1 MAPNEIDKILQKPDQ
16 LKLLR
21 EFMAN
26 HYEMSESQLSQTIDA
41 HISAM
46 KQIEDEN
53 KKKTEAIEQEDFEM
67 ASKCKKV
74 IDSLKTKLLSP
85 QSIQDLL
92 KKKPILTL

>member
-1 MAPNEIDKILQKPDQ
+1 
-16 LKLLR
+16 
-21 EFMAN
+21 
-26 HYEMSESQLSQTIDA
+26 
-41 HISAM
+41 M

-85 QSIQDLL
+85 QSI
-92 KKKPILTL
+92 